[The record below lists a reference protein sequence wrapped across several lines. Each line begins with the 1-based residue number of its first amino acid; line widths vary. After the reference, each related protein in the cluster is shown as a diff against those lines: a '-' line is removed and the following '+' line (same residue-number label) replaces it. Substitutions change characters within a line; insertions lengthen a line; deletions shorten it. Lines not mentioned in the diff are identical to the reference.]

1 MLAGSGAVTALT
13 TILSPVVP
21 RISRAILASS
31 IAMLA
36 SGVMMVSNPKVPGG
50 RPGSTALKTYYWMPP
65 RNPSEG
71 EIHISIVGRQIDR
84 GEVEQAAWVELSLR
98 P

>member
-21 RISRAILASS
+21 GISRASLRRRSQCSHRGDDGVEPEGARGTTRLDGIKNILLHTTQKS
-31 IAMLA
+31 
-36 SGVMMVSNPKVPGG
+36 
-50 RPGSTALKTYYWMPP
+50 
-65 RNPSEG
+65 SEG